1 MAQVSAV
8 QTVSPSQMAA
18 ALRRAGF
25 PIATIPVMVAV
36 GLAESGGNVHA
47 THVNSNGSTDYGV
60 WQVNS
65 IHGFNTETLLTLDGN
80 AAAAKTVYDKQGLRA
95 WSTYNSGS
103 YRKYAAAGQQGA
115 ASPDATASA
124 PTSNVQGFGIPG
136 AGTIDWLQKAGG
148 YLTSGDFWK
157 RVGLVVGGTILLI
170 AGFVMFAKTE
180 VARNVGSI
188 VGSTTK
194 VARKVT
200 A

>member
-1 MAQVSAV
+1 MVQQSAT
-8 QTVSPSQMAA
+8 QTVTPSQMAA

-25 PIATIPVMVAV
+25 PIVVIPVMIAI

-47 THVNSNGSTDYGV
+47 THANNNGTIDYGV

-65 IHGFNTETLLTLDGN
+65 VHGFNPDTLLTLDGN
-80 AAAAKTVYDKQGLRA
+80 ASAAKAVYDKQGLHA

-103 YRKYAAAGQQGA
+103 YRKFLATGQQGA
-115 ASPDATASA
+115 ASPDATASVA
-124 PTSNVQGFGIPG
+124 SGDVQGFGIPG
-136 AGTIDWLQKAGG
+136 ASAIDWLQKVGG
-148 YLTSGDFWK
+148 FITSGDFWK

-180 VARNVGSI
+180 VARNVGSV